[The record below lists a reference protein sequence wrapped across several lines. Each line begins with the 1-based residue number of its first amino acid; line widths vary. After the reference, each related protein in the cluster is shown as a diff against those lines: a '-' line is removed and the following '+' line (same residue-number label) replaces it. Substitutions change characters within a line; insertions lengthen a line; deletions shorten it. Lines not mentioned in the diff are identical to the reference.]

1 MTIIIFG
8 GAGFIGRY
16 LKERLL
22 TLGHDVVVVDL
33 NGIPSIDICDKR
45 RINDI
50 FKSIKPDLVF
60 HLAANTN
67 VPLSVEDPL
76 FDFRSLEGSMNI
88 ISQGVPIVYVSSG
101 FVYGNTKNRP
111 TKETEPFQVTAPYGI
126 VKHTV
131 ESYLKFYGDVKNLPY
146 VIVRPATVY
155 GPRQVKGAMA
165 DYFNKLESGEQA
177 VIYGEKTRD
186 YLYVEDLIDALILL
200 MDKLDGGIYNVGTGV
215 ETSLTDLYSK
225 IAKLLGKEDKPIR
238 GYPRHGELNFYSL
251 DSSKLRALGWKS
263 KYNLD
268 KGLKLCLKE
277 RKQKTTHLD

>member
-1 MTIIIFG
+1 MRCVVTGFK
-8 GAGFIGRY
+8 GFIGGH
-16 LKERLL
+16 LVERLL
-22 TLGHDVVVVDL
+22 RLGHEVVGIDL
-33 NGIPSIDICDKR
+33 DGVPSVDICDKD

-50 FKSIKPDLVF
+50 FENYKPDLVF

-67 VPLSVEDPL
+67 VPFSVEDPL

-111 TKETEPFQVTAPYGI
+111 TKEDEPFQVTAPYGI

-131 ESYLKFYGDVKNLPY
+131 ESYLKFYGDAKDLPY

-165 DYFNKLESGEQA
+165 DYFDKLESGEQA
-177 VIYGEKTRD
+177 IIYGEKTRD

-215 ETSLTDLYSK
+215 ETPLNDLYSE
-225 IAKLLGKEDKPIR
+225 IAELLGKKDKPIK
-238 GYPRHGELNFYSL
+238 GYPRRGELNFYSL
-251 DSSKLRALGWKS
+251 DSSKLMALGWKP
-263 KYNLD
+263 KYNLRE
-268 KGLKLCLKE
+268 GLKKCLQE
-277 RKQKTTHLD
+277 RKQKITHLD